1 MLPSPNKFSER
12 TIKCVDRTV
21 SGEVINKKI
30 MSTISNNNLK
40 IQGN

>member
-1 MLPSPNKFSER
+1 MLPSPNKFSEI

-21 SGEVINKKI
+21 SGEVINKN